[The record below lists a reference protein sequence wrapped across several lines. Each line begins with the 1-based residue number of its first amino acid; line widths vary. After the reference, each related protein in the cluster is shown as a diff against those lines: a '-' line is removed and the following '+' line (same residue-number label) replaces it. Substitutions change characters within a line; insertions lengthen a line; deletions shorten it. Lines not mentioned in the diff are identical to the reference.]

1 MENIFEIKFSFEQ
14 NVKDNVILKFSN
26 KQGGAYNVFSYHWQ
40 CFVWAAV
47 VGFIHNERR
56 PLQSPIA
63 DRPFSLN
70 TMCNGGGEKDAEA
83 LLCMCIA
90 KVGSLDIMKEP
101 TKAIDLINEYANG
114 GFYYIMKMMQDQSIT
129 NGMGQTRNIYEM
141 NMIIN
146 WLKCHMRKLIFF
158 VVFFMGFGTSSIW
171 MSALFLDIDCKDI
184 VVGILTISIAAVY
197 TSAERILTFMMTK
210 RIENNEDIVEL
221 IAVSVPIIISCIVIG
236 LLEKCIVAS
245 AILASITYLLYCRLW
260 WYQNR
265 DNKTFD
271 NSSNALGGGIEQ
283 FK

>member
-90 KVGSLDIMKEP
+90 KAGSLDIMKEP

-114 GFYYIMKMMQDQSIT
+114 GFYY
-129 NGMGQTRNIYEM
+129 G
-141 NMIIN
+141 
-146 WLKCHMRKLIFF
+146 IFF
-158 VVFFMGFGTSSIW
+158 
-171 MSALFLDIDCKDI
+171 LHRN
-184 VVGILTISIAAVY
+184 Y
-197 TSAERILTFMMTK
+197 
-210 RIENNEDIVEL
+210 L
-221 IAVSVPIIISCIVIG
+221 IKISCLTHSKSFVIDWS
-236 LLEKCIVAS
+236 CI
-245 AILASITYLLYCRLW
+245 IFI
-260 WYQNR
+260 
-265 DNKTFD
+265 
-271 NSSNALGGGIEQ
+271 I
-283 FK
+283 